1 MVLNVSSPEPKL
13 GQIFTRRWVAET
25 LLDLAGYTVSQ
36 PLESMT
42 VVEPAVGEGA
52 FLAPILQRL
61 LDRALGRGV
70 RLASLSEAVRA
81 Y

>member
-70 RLASLSEAVRA
+70 RLAQVRLR
-81 Y
+81 